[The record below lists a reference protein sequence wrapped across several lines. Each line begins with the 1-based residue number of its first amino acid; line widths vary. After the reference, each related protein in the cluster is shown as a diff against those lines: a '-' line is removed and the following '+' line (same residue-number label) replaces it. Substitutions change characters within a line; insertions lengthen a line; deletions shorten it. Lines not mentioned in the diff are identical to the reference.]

1 MKKVVEKLENTP
13 GYKPR
18 PANQSVRK
26 IPTNRPKISYRAEP
40 NVLYPDLPPSIP
52 PPDYE
57 DVVQGHQVDV
67 VPINTKRPKTERDE
81 KQRMRTQLP
90 IGISVRKNGTDG
102 VMSIVMEA
110 KTPLIPTPKKLRRY
124 TTSID
129 NQQVVTIE
137 VSFNISLIMKLIL
150 A

>member
-1 MKKVVEKLENTP
+1 MEKLENTP

-26 IPTNRPKISYRAEP
+26 IPTNRPKVPYRAEP
-40 NVLYPDLPPSIP
+40 NVLYPDLPPTIP
-52 PPDYE
+52 PPDY
-57 DVVQGHQVDV
+57 DQLFHV

-81 KQRMRTQLP
+81 KQRMRTKLP

-110 KTPLIPTPKKLRRY
+110 KTPLVPTPKKVRRY

-137 VSFNISLIMKLIL
+137 VSFGVNLSIKLIL
-150 A
+150 T

>member
-26 IPTNRPKISYRAEP
+26 IPTSRSKISYRAEP
-40 NVLYPDLPPSIP
+40 NVLYPDLPPTVP
-52 PPDYE
+52 PPDYF
-57 DVVQGHQVDV
+57 DV
-67 VPINTKRPKTERDE
+67 VPINTKRPKTERDG
-81 KQRMRTQLP
+81 KQGMRTQLP

-110 KTPLIPTPKKLRRY
+110 KTPLVPTPKKFRRY

-137 VSFNISLIMKLIL
+137 VSFGINFSMKLIL